1 MQVGIAPA
9 KSEWSSEGQE
19 CAGQWGQEAVH
30 FFSSTQHGCV
40 VPPTAASSPVRTHAA
55 LSQAWTLQVRQ

>member
-30 FFSSTQHGCV
+30 FFSSTQHGCHQQPSEDTRCT
-40 VPPTAASSPVRTHAA
+40 VPGMDFAGWAVRGE
-55 LSQAWTLQVRQ
+55 